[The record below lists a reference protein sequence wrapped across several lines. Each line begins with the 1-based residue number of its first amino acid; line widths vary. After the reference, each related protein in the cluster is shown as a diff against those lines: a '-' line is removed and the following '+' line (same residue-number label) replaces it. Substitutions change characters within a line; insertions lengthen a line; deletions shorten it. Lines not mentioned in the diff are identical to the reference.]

1 MRHEDSFPCV
11 EGQRRT
17 GYERGI
23 TTGSLPSTLF
33 LLMPTWA
40 NQMVTL
46 ILINIQGAEW
56 SKIAIP
62 KSQTDHEPV
71 TGMVTADF
79 PQGAGDALSQR
90 EPLQWERHACRG
102 E

>member
-1 MRHEDSFPCV
+1 
-11 EGQRRT
+11 
-17 GYERGI
+17 
-23 TTGSLPSTLF
+23 
-33 LLMPTWA
+33 
-40 NQMVTL
+40 MVTL